1 MSHFGQVVLSSITA
15 IERGPKLFD
24 IRIDLR
30 IRLGGTVGRILVV
43 KTKTKK
49 RLFIKLIEYLMHMIN
64 MNQVF
69 YEFKT

>member
-30 IRLGGTVGRILVV
+30 IRLGGTVGRILG
-43 KTKTKK
+43 
-49 RLFIKLIEYLMHMIN
+49 
-64 MNQVF
+64 
-69 YEFKT
+69 FKTNKKLLNRYPVKGSCISIWNKKL